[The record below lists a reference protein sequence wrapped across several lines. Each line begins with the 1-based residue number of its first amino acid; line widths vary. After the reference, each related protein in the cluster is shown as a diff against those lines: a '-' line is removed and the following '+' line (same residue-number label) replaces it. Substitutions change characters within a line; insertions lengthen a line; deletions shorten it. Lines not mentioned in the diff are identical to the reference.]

1 MDIHPA
7 QWIQIVGLSGCGK
20 TTVLRILTAF
30 ERPAAGTILWNG
42 TPLENVPGPVLKSSV
57 IHVAQTPAMVA
68 ATVHTNLHLSFGF
81 RNHRGRPRPS
91 AEQLRHLLGQMG
103 MEMGYVLTMIFR
115 VRHPAPVL
123 AFYGVMIFSAAW
135 IVRARIS
142 NRTVAFFLPT
152 LASMLALYMF
162 ITYAMTALDVGVR
175 PWWRPQYFLTLGGMV
190 IGNSMN
196 AVAIALEWFFD
207 FALTKLSLFAWRRRR
222 PTLATPLESVLL
234 LS

>member
-1 MDIHPA
+1 
-7 QWIQIVGLSGCGK
+7 
-20 TTVLRILTAF
+20 
-30 ERPAAGTILWNG
+30 
-42 TPLENVPGPVLKSSV
+42 
-57 IHVAQTPAMVA
+57 
-68 ATVHTNLHLSFGF
+68 
-81 RNHRGRPRPS
+81 
-91 AEQLRHLLGQMG
+91 
-103 MEMGYVLTMIFR
+103 
-115 VRHPAPVL
+115 
-123 AFYGVMIFSAAW
+123 MIFSAAW

-142 NRTVAFFLPT
+142 SRTVAFFLPT

-196 AVAIALEWFFD
+196 AVAIALERFFD

-222 PTLATPLESVLL
+222 PALATPLESVLL

>member
-1 MDIHPA
+1 MDSNCRA
-7 QWIQIVGLSGCGK
+7 FGLRE

-115 VRHPAPVL
+115 VRHPAPRS
-123 AFYGVMIFSAAW
+123 G
-135 IVRARIS
+135 
-142 NRTVAFFLPT
+142 
-152 LASMLALYMF
+152 
-162 ITYAMTALDVGVR
+162 
-175 PWWRPQYFLTLGGMV
+175 
-190 IGNSMN
+190 
-196 AVAIALEWFFD
+196 
-207 FALTKLSLFAWRRRR
+207 
-222 PTLATPLESVLL
+222 LL
-234 LS
+234 LRHDLFGCLDRSRPHLQ